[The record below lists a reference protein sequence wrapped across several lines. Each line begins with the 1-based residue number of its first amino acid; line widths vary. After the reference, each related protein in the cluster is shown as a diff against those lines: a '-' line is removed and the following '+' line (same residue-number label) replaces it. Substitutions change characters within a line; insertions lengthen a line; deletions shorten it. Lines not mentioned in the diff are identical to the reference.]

1 VSVFELT
8 DADRAAAAEHVRF
21 AEREAAKTGLPADT
35 PLRPVDQVAV
45 IGAGTM
51 GGGIA
56 MALANAGLPVVLVD
70 ADAAAL
76 ERGLQRVRA
85 NYDTSVQR
93 GKLTPEAVA
102 ERMARIRGTNN
113 LADAG
118 GPDGADLF
126 IEAVFEDMAL
136 KQRLFRE
143 LDAIAKAG
151 AILATNT
158 SGLDINEI
166 AAATRRP
173 QDVVGAHFF
182 SPANVMRL
190 LEVVRTDATAAD
202 VVVTLMALGRRIG
215 KVAVLARIWPGFIGN
230 ALFRQYNRDAHF
242 LVEDGALP
250 HEVDATL
257 TKFGYAMGIFAVHD
271 MAGNDVGYP
280 TRKAQ
285 MATRP
290 TDRRWNDLILKL
302 VEMGRLGQKSGQ
314 GWYRYEAGDR
324 RPQRDPELEAWI
336 VEESARMG
344 ISAGHRRGG
353 DPGALPLRHGQRR
366 RAAAGAR
373 HCIAAQ
379 RHRHRLP
386 DRLRLSRRA
395 RRADGHG
402 RPHRP
407 AQGAGRHPPP
417 ARRARLLVAARA
429 AAGAAGGRGAQ
440 LCGSAARRR
449 LMPPQLK
456 ARITTWGSRSIRLS
470 STSAGP

>member
-158 SGLDINEI
+158 SGLDIAEI

-190 LEVVRTDATAAD
+190 LEVVRIDAPVATAPD
-202 VVVTLMALGRRIG
+202 VIATLMALGQRIG
-215 KVAVLARIWPGFIGN
+215 KVAVLARVWPGFIGN
-230 ALFRQYNRDAHF
+230 ALFRQYNREAHF

-250 HEVDATL
+250 HEVDAAL
-257 TKFGYAMGIFAVHD
+257 TQFGYAMGIFAVHD

-290 TDRRWNDLILKL
+290 TDRRWNDIIMKL
-302 VEMGRLGQKSGQ
+302 VELGRLGQKSGQ

-324 RPQRDPELEAWI
+324 RPLRDPELEAWI
-336 VEESARMG
+336 VAESARMG
-344 ISAGHRRGG
+344 I
-353 DPGALPLRHGQRR
+353 QRR
-366 RAAAGAR
+366 PIGDEEILERCLYGMVNE
-373 HCIAAQ
+373 
-379 RHRHRLP
+379 
-386 DRLRLSRRA
+386 
-395 RRADGHG
+395 G
-402 RPHRP
+402 
-407 AQGAGRHPPP
+407 
-417 ARRARLLVAARA
+417 ARLLEHGIALRPSDIDIVYLTGYGFPAAQGGPMFMADRIGLPKVLA
-429 AAGAAGGRGAQ
+429 AV
-440 LCGSAARRR
+440 RR
-449 LMPPQLK
+449 LHAEHGFWWQPAPLLERLV
-456 ARITTWGSRSIRLS
+456 AEGRSFADLQR
-470 STSAGP
+470 AQDPA